1 MTAFRTLLVPHDFS
15 ADSAAAL
22 DVAIELA
29 KELGAAVHL
38 VHAYHTPIEMFSPY
52 GVALPTSVVPEI
64 RQGAE
69 RRLGEELEKIRS
81 AGLSGEAQVREGLA
95 PDAIVE
101 AARSLGVDLI
111 VIGTRG
117 RTGLSHAL
125 LGSVAERTLRTAP
138 CPVLTVKAA
147 GAPPRAQAA
156 DPSH

>member
-1 MTAFRTLLVPHDFS
+1 MTVFHTLLVPHDFS

-29 KELGAAVHL
+29 KELGAAVHQ

-101 AARSLGVDLI
+101 AARALGADLI
-111 VIGTRG
+111 VMGTRG
-117 RTGLSHAL
+117 RTGLAHAL
-125 LGSVAERTLRTAP
+125 LGIVAERTLRTAP

-156 DPSH
+156 DPNH